1 MNPSSKEKLSHQVFQ
16 STYLRK
22 VVFSLDFDRLLTED
36 SYAAIGD
43 CIRTNFGFEVTKEFL
58 ENLSNRPLAFG
69 TEDHAVQW
77 SISDAILE
85 IIITQEQYHSF
96 EITLLPLINLAQ
108 SFLKSVN
115 REAKEITLNKINL
128 IPVTLSSYAD
138 LKANVEQVFTEAI
151 LSQWQGEV
159 YQQNESTL
167 IYFSKKK
174 NAPEEEI
181 VTYSGFIS
189 KDGVNEGQ
197 PARYILDITATYTEK
212 ITYDLLEDIAISL
225 NDEIYKVFINSVSE
239 ELKQSMEGV

>member
-1 MNPSSKEKLSHQVFQ
+1 M
-16 STYLRK
+16 
-22 VVFSLDFDRLLTED
+22 
-36 SYAAIGD
+36 
-43 CIRTNFGFEVTKEFL
+43 
-58 ENLSNRPLAFG
+58 
-69 TEDHAVQW
+69 
-77 SISDAILE
+77 
-85 IIITQEQYHSF
+85 
-96 EITLLPLINLAQ
+96 
-108 SFLKSVN
+108 
-115 REAKEITLNKINL
+115 
-128 IPVTLSSYAD
+128 
-138 LKANVEQVFTEAI
+138 
-151 LSQWQGEV
+151 